1 MAAGSSAPELFT
13 SLADSFSTKNNIGVG
28 TILGSAVFN
37 LVVILAA
44 SSYAAGLDLYLDWRP
59 LFRDSIF
66 YTISI
71 IALMVFMLTPVAG
84 TTKAGVEGC
93 VAVAPRE

>member
-13 SLADSFSTKNNIGVG
+13 SLADSFGTKNNIGVG

-44 SSYAAGLDLYLDWRP
+44 SSYAAGTNLYLDWRP

-66 YTISI
+66 YTVSI
-71 IALMVFMLTPVAG
+71 LMVMAVMLTPVTG
-84 TTKAGVEGC
+84 THRAGVEG
-93 VAVAPRE
+93 